1 MHDCRDCQALPRD
14 ERRAIEA
21 RLEIEGFLF
30 HQSHIS
36 AKNVDRLRQHTQ
48 SPGPAVASTAAVVLQ
63 VAVIAPYKRKRLR
76 TLRHVRPD
84 LIKALVEMGL
94 IWSTPVEDPADLE
107 YSLSKPLE
115 RESLRLQTLEE
126 SLAEDIPF

>member
-1 MHDCRDCQALPRD
+1 MPGDK
-14 ERRAIEA
+14 RRAIEA

-48 SPGPAVASTAAVVLQ
+48 SPDPAVANAATVVLQ
-63 VAVIAPYKRKRLR
+63 VAVIAPFRRKRLR
-76 TLRHVRPD
+76 LLRHARPD
-84 LIKALVEMGL
+84 LVEALVEL
-94 IWSTPVEDPADLE
+94 NLLPFTPKEYPVDLDDGTSE
-107 YSLSKPLE
+107 PFA
-115 RESLRLQTLEE
+115 RESFDARTLEE